1 MESTRIVA
9 RGLAA
14 SPGRA
19 TGKIGL
25 TTAHV
30 RAFVAA
36 GEPAVLIRNDTS
48 PEDVPGIEASSA
60 VVTSTGGLTGD
71 AAIVARALGKP
82 CVAGCRGVH
91 VDYAADEVRIAPDWA
106 ADPSGET
113 LVLRVGDIVTV
124 DGAAGTLASG

>member
-25 TTAHV
+25 TSAQV

-48 PEDVPGIEASSA
+48 PEDVPGIEAAGA

-82 CVAGCRGVH
+82 CIAGCRGLH
-91 VDYAADEVRIAPDWA
+91 VDYVAGEVRIAPDWH
-106 ADPSGET
+106 ADPPGEA
-113 LVLRVGDIVTV
+113 LVLRVGDVVTV
-124 DGAAGTLASG
+124 DGTAGTLSAG